1 MRVLGRMWRE
11 LLLVGSTR
19 RQEFSTLWQP
29 IKRIVIKKVNNLRH
43 FSNLKFFY
51 LNNNNNKSNPNLK
64 LSYHNNLKSN
74 PRFSYHNNPNL
85 NLKPNSLSKHSPNS
99 NHNKNLNLLF
109 YKKHSNQENK
119 DQQNNWDQPT
129 NSLRFKFMANPLYSN
144 HNLNNFM
151 LMLMNKNL
159 HYYLNRLL
167 SMHKTLIITIT
178 IDNNFLL
185 LANNNSNRINNQVNN

>member
-1 MRVLGRMWRE
+1 MWRE

-19 RQEFSTLWQP
+19 RQEFSTLCQP
-29 IKRIVIKKVNNLRH
+29 IKKIMIKKVNNLRH

-51 LNNNNNKSNPNLK
+51 LNKNNKSNPNLK
-64 LSYHNNLKSN
+64 FSYHNNLKSN
-74 PRFSYHNNPNL
+74 PRFSYHNNPNP
-85 NLKPNSLSKHSPNS
+85 NPNPNSLSKHNPNP
-99 NHNKNLNLLF
+99 NHNRNHSLWLL
-109 YKKHSNQENK
+109 KEPNNQENK

-129 NSLRFKFMANPLYSN
+129 NSLRFKFMANPLYSS

-167 SMHKTLIITIT
+167 SMHKTLIITT
-178 IDNNFLL
+178 TDNNFLL